1 MKGIKEVLA
10 QTIKND
16 EIVRSEAPM
25 SVWISVEFSMAIVIL
40 FI

>member
-1 MKGIKEVLA
+1 LERKRASEFLFFSMKGIKEVLA

-25 SVWISVEFSMAIVIL
+25 SV
-40 FI
+40 